1 MIPFLL
7 AIPSYH
13 FKPVIK
19 HSRITMQ
26 KKAITIRKPHY
37 RPQICKL
44 ESTRS
49 QQKERACIL
58 NVLLF
63 NIQALFRFCDYSN
76 SSTINLLSLYFIDT
90 SSNFKLFFRSI
101 IVFFS
106 FFLCNGVKT
115 GSQSRSWPAF
125 AQSRQS
131 ALLYF
136 QGSALP
142 MKNAFRECQKC
153 FGKSDFVLRSLP
165 ILLDIFVREKE
176 HESHSLN
183 QQLTQQER
191 KPHAVQT
198 KSDRKDQNKRRN
210 YNARFQY

>member
-1 MIPFLL
+1 MFLL
-7 AIPSYH
+7 LLPFFYCSFAFIVQLSPAPCNEKIPPGKVPAGRWS
-13 FKPVIK
+13 V
-19 HSRITMQ
+19 
-26 KKAITIRKPHY
+26 
-37 RPQICKL
+37 
-44 ESTRS
+44 
-49 QQKERACIL
+49 
-58 NVLLF
+58 NG
-63 NIQALFRFCDYSN
+63 DYSN